1 MDGTNSGQGSHC
13 VLGKESKFDS
23 FGVGCM
29 TIFSECPH
37 CELMA
42 VRGQQCHFCQ
52 EHVDDQA
59 LHTHMIHTQ
68 HISNSSQTC
77 ERGATVSRPS
87 HSPDAGANHQ
97 GRLDCQAEGRGHQR
111 SNRVESH
118 PDQGRLGRLSGDQE
132 RQSSRDHEGRTLRP
146 QASISQEGRP
156 SAVPWGHW
164 GSSAIQG
171 DCGSHVQQGR
181 GSHHPEVRTDRQRD
195 SGLWQV
201 RDNDLRGGGRKPP
214 GLFDMVHQG
223 SERDRFPLLA
233 NGAPGEVG
241 LRTGLLQDHE
251 DVRTGQ
257 ESPQDS
263 RSFLNWISN
272 KDHDFQLGRLAGDEG
287 QGQSQGN
294 DEASRGD
301 PTATGGLRLRRR
313 ESHDAEEDP
322 TVGRGECRP
331 SSSAQSQQRP
341 EGDVREECFH
351 TLPDKTAQELLRSWG
366 PHTNQYSK
374 AWQQLVQHHR
384 PLLMELACFEN
395 SILSEEVQKRY
406 STNSSIRLSNWNGAD
421 LETEEGVQ
429 FAIKMLRQHRPVHLW
444 ISCECGPYS
453 ILQRLN
459 QKNPQ
464 QVQQLHD
471 KQQRVRRQYQGALRV
486 AEEAFRLKTEVH
498 WELSQRCEAWSL
510 PEIVDYVSRHKLEK
524 VSCAGCTVGLRTR
537 DQSKLMCKSWTATK
551 NERLLQHLNLRCQ
564 KNHPKGKC
572 EAGESSHT
580 ARYTNSFARKVVD
593 SLCMSEVWSKIVQE
607 IHASLEEQAN
617 PAEQEDEPQG
627 IRVEVDDREREEIV
641 RRIQHV
647 HRCTGHGDMK
657 GLVKA
662 LQKRG
667 AAPHVVELAKQ
678 WECPTCAERKRPDP
692 RRFSTF
698 DGIVPKGDIVEA
710 DIATWVHP
718 INRNKKQIAVF
729 TDVGSRFAVGKFIER
744 GTWEELQDALNELWI
759 PYFGRPKTL
768 RVDPA
773 GAFLKGEADLYLA
786 EQDIF
791 LDVIPA
797 EAHWRLGIVEHNV
810 KSIKGM
816 LDSLAE
822 EFTEATDK
830 QLLSL
835 GDQLSHN
842 LQGIQSNAICFEQ
855 DTR

>member
-1 MDGTNSGQGSHC
+1 M
-13 VLGKESKFDS
+13 
-23 FGVGCM
+23 
-29 TIFSECPH
+29 
-37 CELMA
+37 
-42 VRGQQCHFCQ
+42 
-52 EHVDDQA
+52 
-59 LHTHMIHTQ
+59 
-68 HISNSSQTC
+68 
-77 ERGATVSRPS
+77 
-87 HSPDAGANHQ
+87 
-97 GRLDCQAEGRGHQR
+97 
-111 SNRVESH
+111 
-118 PDQGRLGRLSGDQE
+118 
-132 RQSSRDHEGRTLRP
+132 
-146 QASISQEGRP
+146 
-156 SAVPWGHW
+156 
-164 GSSAIQG
+164 
-171 DCGSHVQQGR
+171 
-181 GSHHPEVRTDRQRD
+181 
-195 SGLWQV
+195 
-201 RDNDLRGGGRKPP
+201 
-214 GLFDMVHQG
+214 
-223 SERDRFPLLA
+223 
-233 NGAPGEVG
+233 
-241 LRTGLLQDHE
+241 
-251 DVRTGQ
+251 
-257 ESPQDS
+257 
-263 RSFLNWISN
+263 
-272 KDHDFQLGRLAGDEG
+272 
-287 QGQSQGN
+287 
-294 DEASRGD
+294 
-301 PTATGGLRLRRR
+301 
-313 ESHDAEEDP
+313 
-322 TVGRGECRP
+322 
-331 SSSAQSQQRP
+331 
-341 EGDVREECFH
+341 REECFH

-453 ILQRLN
+453 PLQRLN

-537 DQSKLMCKSWTATK
+537 DQSKLMCKSWTIATK

-678 WECPTCAERKRPDP
+678 WECPTCAKTSR
-692 RRFSTF
+692 ST
-698 DGIVPKGDIVEA
+698 
-710 DIATWVHP
+710 
-718 INRNKKQIAVF
+718 QVF
-729 TDVGSRFAVGKFIER
+729 NF
-744 GTWEELQDALNELWI
+744 
-759 PYFGRPKTL
+759 
-768 RVDPA
+768 
-773 GAFLKGEADLYLA
+773 
-786 EQDIF
+786 
-791 LDVIPA
+791 
-797 EAHWRLGIVEHNV
+797 
-810 KSIKGM
+810 
-816 LDSLAE
+816 
-822 EFTEATDK
+822 
-830 QLLSL
+830 
-835 GDQLSHN
+835 
-842 LQGIQSNAICFEQ
+842 
-855 DTR
+855 